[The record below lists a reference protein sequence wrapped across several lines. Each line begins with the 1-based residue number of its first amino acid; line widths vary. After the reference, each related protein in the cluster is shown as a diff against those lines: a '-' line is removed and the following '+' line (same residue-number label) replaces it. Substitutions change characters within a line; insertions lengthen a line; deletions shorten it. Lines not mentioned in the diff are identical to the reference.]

1 MSNEIEKYNKM
12 LKEEYGENITV
23 EIKNNTDDDGNE
35 YYYYIS
41 AYKGDSESF
50 ETVREA
56 YDYACMYLECLGF

>member
-23 EIKNNTDDDGNE
+23 KIKSNTDDDGNE

-41 AYKGDSESF
+41 AHKGDSESF

-56 YDYACMYLECLGF
+56 YDYACMYLECL